1 MQTQNGTRMKTFKDL
16 SAELEERDYKREYT
30 NYHSRPDQIARRSA
44 RNSARRIVSKKVK
57 EEDLE
62 GKDVHHKDND
72 PLNNDT
78 KNLSIVTQHY
88 NRREPRL
95 RKEKEN

>member
-1 MQTQNGTRMKTFKDL
+1 MKTYQEL
-16 SAELEERDYKREYT
+16 AAELKERDYAREYA
-30 NYHSRPDQIARRSA
+30 NYHSQPNQIARRSA
-44 RNSARRIVSKKVK
+44 RNSARRMVAKKVK

-62 GKDVHHKDND
+62 GMDVHHKDND

-78 KNLSIVTQHY
+78 KNLSVVTQHY

-95 RKEKEN
+95 RDREE